1 MPPEQIMDS
10 MQEGMGGTL
19 GFVATIVGLGAMFG
33 ALLEHSGGAHA
44 IASRLIQSL
53 GIRGGPVA
61 LMLAGFLVAIPVF
74 FEVAFILLI
83 PLVFALQRES
93 GKSVLLYAIP
103 LLAGLAITHA
113 FIPPTPGPVAVADIL
128 GADLGWVILSGFL
141 TGLPTALVCGLWF
154 GRYIAGKMFL
164 EAPEE
169 TEEPET
175 LSEFPDWRM
184 VILIIAVPL
193 VLILGNTVVSNVFPE
208 ANASVWVTGIQW
220 VGHPFSALIVANLI
234 AWYFL
239 GIRRRDDK
247 ETLFRIMTRSMA
259 PAGAVI
265 LVTGAGGVFKQ
276 VLIDTG
282 AGSMMAESL
291 AQMGFPLLLFA
302 FLVAGLVRILQGSA
316 TVAMI
321 TSASLVSP
329 LLAGHDMGGFELALI
344 VTAVAAGASLLSHVN
359 DSGFWLVSQYLEMSE
374 RQTFRS
380 WTVMTLLLGL
390 TGFAMTGLLWVFF
403 L

>member
-1 MPPEQIMDS
+1 
-10 MQEGMGGTL
+10 
-19 GFVATIVGLGAMFG
+19 
-33 ALLEHSGGAHA
+33 
-44 IASRLIQSL
+44 
-53 GIRGGPVA
+53 
-61 LMLAGFLVAIPVF
+61 MLAGFLVAIPVF
-74 FEVAFILLI
+74 FVFAFILLI

-93 GKSVLLYAIP
+93 AKSVLLYAIP

-154 GRYIAGKMFL
+154 GRYIAGKMYV

-175 LSEFPDWRM
+175 LSEFPDWRI

-193 VLILGNTVVSNVFPE
+193 FLILGNTVASNAFPE
-208 ANASVWVTGIQW
+208 ENTPAWVTGIQL

-239 GIRRRDDK
+239 GIRRKDDK
-247 ETLFRIMTRSMA
+247 ETLFRVMTRSMA

-276 VLIDTG
+276 ILIDTG
-282 AGSMMAESL
+282 AGSMMAESM

-302 FLVAGLVRILQGSA
+302 FLVAGLVRVLQGSA

-329 LLAGHDMGGFELALI
+329 LLAGQDLGGFELALI

-359 DSGFWLVSQYLEMSE
+359 DSGFWLVSQYLELSE

-380 WTVMTLLLGL
+380 WTVMTVLLGL